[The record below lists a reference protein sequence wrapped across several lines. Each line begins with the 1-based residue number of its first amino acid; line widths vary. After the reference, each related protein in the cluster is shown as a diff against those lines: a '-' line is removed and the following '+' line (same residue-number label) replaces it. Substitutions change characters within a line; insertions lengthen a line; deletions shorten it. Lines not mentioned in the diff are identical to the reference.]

1 MYFIIRIFQEKAKN
15 EEELNSAVHIID
27 QVEQAGKQLDGLKL
41 HESLGT
47 ELMESLSD
55 PQGSSLK

>member
-1 MYFIIRIFQEKAKN
+1 MQILQEKAKN
-15 EEELNSAVHIID
+15 EEELNSAVCIIS

-41 HESLGT
+41 NDPFGN

-55 PQGSSLK
+55 PQGSHLK